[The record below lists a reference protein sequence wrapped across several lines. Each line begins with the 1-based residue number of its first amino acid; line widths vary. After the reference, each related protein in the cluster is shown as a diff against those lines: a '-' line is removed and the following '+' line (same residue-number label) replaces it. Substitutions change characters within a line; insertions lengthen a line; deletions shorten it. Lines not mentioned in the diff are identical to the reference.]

1 MTVKELI
8 EKLKEFDEN
17 SKVYVRAYAV
27 KGKCWIDD
35 DKLELRETK
44 YLDFSWYEDED
55 NPNDETYVLL
65 ETRFYLWDNL
75 TWNEFID

>member
-8 EKLKEFDEN
+8 EQLQKFDWDCE
-17 SKVYVRAYAV
+17 VYARAYAV
-27 KGKCWIDD
+27 KGKCWLDD
-35 DKLELRETK
+35 DKIEVRWTR
-44 YLDFSWYEDED
+44 YVDFTWYADED
-55 NPNDETYVLL
+55 NPENKEYVLL